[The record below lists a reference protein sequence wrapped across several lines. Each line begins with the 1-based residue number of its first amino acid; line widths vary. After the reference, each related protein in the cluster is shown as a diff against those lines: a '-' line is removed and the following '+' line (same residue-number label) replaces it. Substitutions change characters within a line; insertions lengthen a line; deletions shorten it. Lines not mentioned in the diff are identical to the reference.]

1 MKRRD
6 LLRSFGAMSALALL
20 PHEAAAAWARVAAKI
35 SVADGLSARQ
45 LSLIGA
51 VADTI
56 LPRTDSPGATDV
68 GVPAFVN
75 VIVAENYTDA
85 DRTAFIAGID
95 GLDAFLENAS
105 GASFTELPVEARGPR
120 IEAIE
125 SQTNRRAEPA
135 RTYWRLKGL
144 IVHGYFT
151 NEPVM
156 KNVLHYEIMP
166 GRFDGAAPMP
176 GKTAHHAEGH
186 SHG

>member
-6 LLRSFGAMSALALL
+6 LLRSFGAASALALL
-20 PHEAAAAWARVAAKI
+20 PHEAIAAWARVAAGTLT
-35 SVADGLSARQ
+35 ADGLTARQ

-56 LPRTDSPGATDV
+56 IPRTDSPGATDV

-75 VIVAENYTDA
+75 VIVSKNYTDA

-95 GLDAFLENAS
+95 ALDAFLKTPS
-105 GASFTELPVEARGPR
+105 GVAFTDLSTDGRGPR

-125 SQTNRRAEPA
+125 SQSDRRSEPS

-144 IVHGYFT
+144 VVHGYFT
-151 NEPVM
+151 SEPVM
-156 KNVLHYEIMP
+156 KNVLHYEVMP
-166 GRFDGAAPMP
+166 GKFDGSAPMP
-176 GKTAHHAEGH
+176 NKAAHRAEGH
-186 SHG
+186 SHA